1 MSVRACDVLA
11 ALDALVPLRLA
22 EPWDNVGL
30 LLGDQAT
37 EVKGVLLTIDLT
49 PEVVREALRV
59 GANLVIAYHPPM
71 FRPQK
76 AIVAT
81 DLAYLA
87 LHHHLVVL
95 TPHTAL
101 DAARGGTCDV
111 MAERLELLG
120 VDPLVEKEPGLGA
133 GRVGQL
139 DTPVSAAD
147 FVAAVKRAFGVDH
160 VLVCGHVAAVR
171 HVAVCAGAGGG
182 LLDVVVAGLPRPSGR
197 LVIDAYVT
205 GELSHHE
212 ALRVV
217 RAGKLAVLLRHSVSE
232 RPALES
238 LCSAMAA
245 SIGVPVTVSLE
256 DHDPMRFA

>member
-1 MSVRACDVLA
+1 MTVRASDVLA

-30 LLGDQAT
+30 LLGDHAA
-37 EVKGVLLTIDLT
+37 EVQGILLTIDLT
-49 PEVVREALRV
+49 PEVVQEAVRV
-59 GANLVIAYHPPM
+59 GANLVIAYHPPI

-76 AIVAT
+76 TIVAT

-87 LHHHLVVL
+87 LHHRLVVL

-111 MAERLELLG
+111 MAERLGLLG
-120 VDPLVEKEPGLGA
+120 IDPLVEKEPGLGA

-147 FVAAVKRAFGVDH
+147 FVGAVKRAFGVDH
-160 VLVCGHVAAVR
+160 VLVCGHVAEVR
-171 HVAVCAGAGGG
+171 RVAVCAGAGGG
-182 LLDVVVAGLPRPSGR
+182 LLDAVVAGLARPSGR
-197 LVIDAYVT
+197 AVIDTYVT

-212 ALRVV
+212 ALRME
-217 RAGKLAVLLRHSVSE
+217 REGKLAVLLRHSVSE

-238 LCSAMAA
+238 LCSSMAA
-245 SIGVPVTVSLE
+245 SIGVPVTVSRA
-256 DHDPMRFA
+256 DRDPLRFA